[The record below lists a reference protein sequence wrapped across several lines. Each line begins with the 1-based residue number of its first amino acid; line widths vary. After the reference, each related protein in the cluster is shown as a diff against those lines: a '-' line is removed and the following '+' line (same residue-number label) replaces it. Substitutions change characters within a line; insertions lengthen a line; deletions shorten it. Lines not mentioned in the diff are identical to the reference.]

1 MNWIKGIKEDI
12 VPVELIDV
20 KRNTYSVNYA
30 VRDYTPS
37 QEEIDEGMFIPN
49 CEYLEK
55 TYTGKPN
62 TSTLKTLLLETQEE
76 YDNSDEVNC
85 FYINGEKG
93 WVTKADRVGL
103 VNSITVL
110 EAAGINEY
118 TVWLNGKSYTLPT
131 SVLKSFLGEVELYAM
146 HCYEVTQRH
155 IAEISALTSRD
166 EILNYKITIGYPA
179 KIEFDTNQ
187 AVNQE

>member
-1 MNWIKGIKEDI
+1 MNWIKGKKEDI

-20 KRNTYSVNYA
+20 KRNTYAVKYA

-37 QEEIDEGMFIPN
+37 EEEISKGFTPD

-55 TYTGKPN
+55 IYTGNPN
-62 TSTLKTLLLETQEE
+62 TMTLKLLLFESQNE

-110 EAAGINEY
+110 EAAGITEY

-131 SVLKSFLGEVELYAM
+131 SVLKTFLGEVELYAM
-146 HCYEVTQRH
+146 RCYEVTQQH
-155 IAEISALTSRD
+155 IADIDALNSRAD
-166 EILNYKITIGYPA
+166 ILNYKIHTGYPA